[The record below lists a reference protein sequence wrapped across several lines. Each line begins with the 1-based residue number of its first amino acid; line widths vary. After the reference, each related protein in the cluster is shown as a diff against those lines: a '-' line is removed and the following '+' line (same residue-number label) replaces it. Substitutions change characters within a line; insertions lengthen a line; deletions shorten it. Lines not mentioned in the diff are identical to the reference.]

1 MELHFL
7 SLKAK
12 VKVPMVPNFLRMSSL
27 FYQSVDVA
35 NCTDEELEELG
46 KWWTKE
52 LINNATKR
60 RKKNE

>member
-1 MELHFL
+1 
-7 SLKAK
+7 
-12 VKVPMVPNFLRMSSL
+12 MVPNFLRMSSL

-52 LINNATKR
+52 LIDNATKR